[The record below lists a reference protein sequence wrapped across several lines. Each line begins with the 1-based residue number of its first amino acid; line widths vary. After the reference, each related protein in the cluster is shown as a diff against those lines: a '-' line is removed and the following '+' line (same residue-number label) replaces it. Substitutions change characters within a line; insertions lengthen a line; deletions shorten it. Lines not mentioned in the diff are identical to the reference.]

1 MVALE
6 PVVQIL
12 GLSMLELRRD
22 RAVPLQL
29 GDRLA
34 IGRVLV
40 GVDDPRDPFPTAL
53 QGCAEEALGR
63 LCVAPVGEV
72 EIEGR
77 TVLVDRTVGLRGVS
91 SGHAIDRAG

>member
-6 PVVQIL
+6 PVVEVL
-12 GLSMLELRRD
+12 GLSMLELRWD

-40 GVDDPRDPFPTAL
+40 GVDHPGNPVPTAL
-53 QGCAEEALGR
+53 QGCTEEALGR
-63 LCVAPVGEV
+63 LCVAPVGEI

-77 TVLVDRTVGLRGVS
+77 TVLVDRTVEVFPAFTRT
-91 SGHAIDRAG
+91 